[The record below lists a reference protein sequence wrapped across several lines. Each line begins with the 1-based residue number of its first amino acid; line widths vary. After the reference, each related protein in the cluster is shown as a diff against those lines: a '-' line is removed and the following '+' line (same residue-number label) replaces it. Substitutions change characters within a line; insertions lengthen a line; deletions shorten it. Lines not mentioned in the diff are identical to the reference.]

1 MTYTYPYAFL
11 LFLPLVFAAWRMLRR
26 SRARGVKF
34 AVVSRIPVKT
44 VTWRVVVA
52 NIAPYLLL
60 IGLSL
65 LIVAASRP
73 RTIDEERTNNFVK
86 VDAIA
91 ISMVVD
97 VSGSMMEDDMSEG
110 AERITRMDVV
120 KKRFAD
126 FIKKRPHDLISL
138 VTFGTFAVKRT
149 PLTLDHK
156 TVLDVLKDVEV
167 PFEDGEAFTA
177 IGDGLSVAL
186 LQLKDAQPKSK
197 VVVLLSDGVSNRD
210 VVMPE
215 QAAAAA
221 KKMGVKVYTIG
232 VGTKPDYA
240 DGGYF
245 NEEQLKSIAEETSG
259 MYFAANDKKGLA
271 KALEKINKLEKT
283 AIEVEK
289 WNCWNEHFPVFL
301 LGGILFVVLGGAL
314 SVLAVRRLA

>member
-34 AVVSRIPVKT
+34 ALFSRIPVRSP
-44 VTWRVVVA
+44 TWRVVVA

-65 LIVAASRP
+65 LIIAAARP
-73 RTIDEERTNNFVK
+73 RTIDAGKNSSSIK

-91 ISMVVD
+91 ITMVVD
-97 VSGSMMEDDMSEG
+97 VSATMMDTDMSEG
-110 AERITRMDVV
+110 DETTTRLDVV

-138 VTFGTFAVKRT
+138 VTFGTFAVERA
-149 PLTLDHK
+149 PFTLDHK
-156 TVLDVLKDVEV
+156 SLLNILNDVEV
-167 PFEDGEAFTA
+167 PEDREALTA

-186 LQLKDAQPKSK
+186 LRIKDARPKSK
-197 VVVLLSDGVSNRD
+197 IVVLLSDGLSNCG

-215 QAAAAA
+215 QAAQAA
-221 KKMGVKVYTIG
+221 KKMGVKVYAIG
-232 VGTKPDYA
+232 VGTNRES
-240 DGGYF
+240 F
-245 NEEQLKSIAEETSG
+245 NEYQLKSIAEETSG
-259 MYFAANDKKGLA
+259 MYFAVNDRKGLG
-271 KALEKINKLEKT
+271 KALDKINKLENT
-283 AIEVEK
+283 EIEVEK

-301 LGGILFVVLGGAL
+301 FAGIMFIVLGGAL
-314 SVLAVRRLA
+314 SVSAVRRLV